1 MYPGAVV
8 VGGAAGCP
16 AVAWDG
22 PVAPV
27 VPCAAADD
35 GASASTTT
43 APRMEAPLIGPIRSE
58 RRVFIRAGRYSMA
71 RMPRRGQ
78 RCHPP
83 SCPAILTAR
92 VRRSVSMTPTF
103 DHTPSMRIPVAGAL
117 AALTLV
123 LAGLA
128 GPSAAGAGT
137 TFGSPLAATVH
148 DFRNCLS
155 HLPTPQSRLLA
166 LRSGLGGRHILSQ
179 ADAATQLGITLTQEQ
194 AREPKAAAHLRR
206 LGHETNCGSGQATST
221 PAPARSTTAPSRTSR
236 SAPTSRRSASSSSG
250 TDGVPASGGWNRPGP
265 LIALGVAA
273 IALVALLREVVRVV
287 R

>member
-1 MYPGAVV
+1 
-8 VGGAAGCP
+8 
-16 AVAWDG
+16 
-22 PVAPV
+22 
-27 VPCAAADD
+27 
-35 GASASTTT
+35 
-43 APRMEAPLIGPIRSE
+43 
-58 RRVFIRAGRYSMA
+58 
-71 RMPRRGQ
+71 
-78 RCHPP
+78 
-83 SCPAILTAR
+83 
-92 VRRSVSMTPTF
+92 
-103 DHTPSMRIPVAGAL
+103 MRIPVAGAL

-206 LGHETNCGSGQATST
+206 LGHEANCGSGQATST